1 MPKTNPLVKIC
12 GLTSE
17 EQALQVAKLG
27 ANAIGIISVEESPRY
42 VSAEIKKKIFKTLE
56 NFYPKID
63 RVSVVQN
70 CPIDLII
77 KNFLGNPSETIIQLH
92 GDEDIDYCKKIR
104 GKIPN
109 IGLWKA
115 FRIKTEKDIDKIKPF
130 EDIVDAILLDSW
142 NEKTYGGSG
151 KKIKSIYNIEKIYNY
166 YGLIEQTGSIFIE
179 CPKCSC
185 FKCSIYS
192 DILIRDTNL
201 EIIKKDKKKGFL
213 QVLSLL
219 PTSYPG
225 NSLLTED
232 IAELRNDIK
241 CDCDNGSQKFI
252 IHGRSKN
259 SEIRGCANI

>member
-1 MPKTNPLVKIC
+1 MPKSNTLVKIC

-42 VSAEIKKKIFKTLE
+42 VSAEIKKRIFKSLE
-56 NFYPKID
+56 SFYPNIE

-77 KNFLGNPSETIIQLH
+77 KNFLGKPSETIIQLH

-104 GKIPN
+104 EKIPN

-130 EDIVDAILLDSW
+130 EDFVDAILLDSW

-151 KKIKSIYNIEKIYNY
+151 EKIKSIYLKNLHFSKPWWLAGGI
-166 YGLIEQTGSIFIE
+166 SIKWI
-179 CPKCSC
+179 
-185 FKCSIYS
+185 
-192 DILIRDTNL
+192 D
-201 EIIKKDKKKGFL
+201 EI
-213 QVLSLL
+213 
-219 PTSYPG
+219 
-225 NSLLTED
+225 LTEIKPDGLD
-232 IAELRNDIK
+232 ISSSIEISPGLKDLKKTGDVIK
-241 CDCDNGSQKFI
+241 YLK
-252 IHGRSKN
+252 KN
-259 SEIRGCANI
+259 

>member
-1 MPKTNPLVKIC
+1 MPKANPLVKIC

-56 NFYPKID
+56 NFYPKIE

-104 GKIPN
+104 EKIPN

-130 EDIVDAILLDSW
+130 EDFVDAILLDSW

-151 KKIKSIYNIEKIYNY
+151 KKIKSTYLKNLQFSKPWWLAGGI
-166 YGLIEQTGSIFIE
+166 SIKWIDE
-179 CPKCSC
+179 
-185 FKCSIYS
+185 ILS
-192 DILIRDTNL
+192 DIRPDGLDISSSI
-201 EIIKKDKKKGFL
+201 EI
-213 QVLSLL
+213 
-219 PTSYPG
+219 YPG
-225 NSLLTED
+225 KKNLDATKDL
-232 IAELRNDIK
+232 IYKIK
-241 CDCDNGSQKFI
+241 N
-252 IHGRSKN
+252 
-259 SEIRGCANI
+259 